1 MIVDGRRV
9 PGSIKTKRDV
19 VTIALAELP
28 KTGMHLL
35 QVQNPGGLFS
45 NDFIFFVEAAKTETT
60 ANPVGTWRLAVKSK
74 SRPDRDHMYS
84 IQITREGDKLV
95 GVHTRSKSKPVKA
108 TSVTRSG
115 SELSFTVPR
124 SSSVIMVYKG
134 TIAGDSISGTMEYR
148 PQDGSPSRRKF
159 SGRRE
164 KR

>member
-1 MIVDGRRV
+1 M
-9 PGSIKTKRDV
+9 
-19 VTIALAELP
+19 VTIALTKLP
-28 KTGMHLL
+28 TDGMHLL

-60 ANPVGTWRLAVKSK
+60 ADPVGTWRLAVKSK

-84 IQITREGDKLV
+84 IRISREGGKLV
-95 GVHTRSKSKPVKA
+95 GVHTRSKSRTAKA
-108 TSVTRSG
+108 TSVTLSG
-115 SELSFTVPR
+115 SELSFTFPR
-124 SSSVIMVYKG
+124 NSKMIMAYKG

-159 SGRRE
+159 SGTRE